1 MVEVACCRCLLHKLF
16 DLIASDEPILKGAFD
31 AADDARCV
39 VVFSELDDDI
49 GILGQ
54 PGVSI
59 RELLLAT
66 AKSFIS
72 PRRAMVSPPQSA
84 QRQAGALIDTGV

>member
-39 VVFSELDDDI
+39 APHPPLGFDAPIPFFQVGQRREREFDRHRGDGADQPLANPTFS
-49 GILGQ
+49 
-54 PGVSI
+54 
-59 RELLLAT
+59 
-66 AKSFIS
+66 
-72 PRRAMVSPPQSA
+72 
-84 QRQAGALIDTGV
+84 TGETRG